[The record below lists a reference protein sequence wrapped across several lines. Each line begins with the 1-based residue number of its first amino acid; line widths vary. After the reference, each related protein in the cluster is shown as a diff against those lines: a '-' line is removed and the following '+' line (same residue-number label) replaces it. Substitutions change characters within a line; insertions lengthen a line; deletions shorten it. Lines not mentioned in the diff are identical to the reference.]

1 MTVNRKRIL
10 EVLEATPEV
19 RKGKIAVL
27 KKTIT
32 GGTYQVTADDIA
44 RKILKEWIR
53 ELVLTPN
60 SREHPRSRNN

>member
-19 RKGKIAVL
+19 RKDKIALL
-27 KKTIT
+27 KKPIL
-32 GGTYQVTADDIA
+32 GGTYQVTSDDIA
-44 RKILKEWIR
+44 RKILREWIL

-60 SREHPRSRNN
+60 GHEYPASRNN